1 MWSTTVGTQDVPFRW
16 PLAKEERRVTRPRY
30 VVTDASEAGW
40 GYIIGDWDGETFY
53 IRSVDKGRW
62 AGEDKSH
69 IFLKELE
76 AALIGL
82 KNSGHAGDVIV
93 VGDNVAVSWAL
104 RQGYTRNITGMSL
117 IAAAATNRIVEVV
130 TVISADNPADSPSR
144 NKAVD
149 PARTRRLEAV
159 LRGRDRGEVRASL
172 PRSAWSPDECARQ
185 IRHGKKKR
193 RIPASKPSMTT
204 FLRSRRCMRPLGG
217 YRW

>member
-62 AGEDKSH
+62 AVDDKRH

-104 RQGYTRNITGMSL
+104 RQGLHT
-117 IAAAATNRIVEVV
+117 
-130 TVISADNPADSPSR
+130 
-144 NKAVD
+144 
-149 PARTRRLEAV
+149 
-159 LRGRDRGEVRASL
+159 
-172 PRSAWSPDECARQ
+172 
-185 IRHGKKKR
+185 
-193 RIPASKPSMTT
+193 
-204 FLRSRRCMRPLGG
+204 
-217 YRW
+217 